1 MVELRSRRCSQVFA
15 HVVSAVTVQSLD
27 LVGWTVARA
36 GHDDQR
42 KLAKESRECSV
53 MNGEEEGEKGGRSNS
68 SRLEHANSALPE
80 RH

>member
-1 MVELRSRRCSQVFA
+1 MVELRSRRYSQVFA
-15 HVVSAVTVQSLD
+15 RVVSAVTVQSLD

-36 GHDDQR
+36 GHDNQR
-42 KLAKESRECSV
+42 KLAKQSRECSV
-53 MNGEEEGEKGGRSNS
+53 MNGEEEGENEEQIEH